1 MELPIATPPWSG
13 NGKKIER
20 QVRKAIY
27 DYDMFDGVT
36 NVSVALSGGKDSL
49 TLLFML
55 KAIAGY
61 GIPPL
66 KISAI
71 LVNGEFSCGAG
82 VNVGYLQGI
91 CDALDVPFVVKE
103 STQKLETLECYSC
116 SRERRK
122 LLFDAAKELGA
133 DTVAFGHHR
142 DDNAQT
148 LLMNLLQKAEFAG
161 NMPKIHMKH
170 YGITIVRPLIY
181 VAEDDIRTFAKDEG
195 FMRIM
200 CRCPVGQ
207 NSLRKR
213 AKDVLEEMELTFPK
227 ARHNLA
233 LAALTHGSKKALEP

>member
-1 MELPIATPPWSG
+1 MELPFPAPPWSS

-20 QVRKAIY
+20 CVRKAVY
-27 DYDMFDGVT
+27 DFDMFNGVT
-36 NVSVALSGGKDSL
+36 DVSIALSGGKDSL

-55 KAIAGY
+55 KAIQGR

-66 KISAI
+66 KLSAI

-82 VNVGYLQGI
+82 VNVNYLQQI
-91 CDALDVPFVVKE
+91 CDQLNVPFIVKE

-122 LLFDAAKELGA
+122 LIFDAAKELGA

-142 DDNAQT
+142 DDSAQT

-181 VAEDDIRTFAKDEG
+181 VPEDDIRAFAKDEG

-227 ARHNLA
+227 TRHNLA
-233 LAALTHGSKKALEP
+233 LAALLHGSKKALEP